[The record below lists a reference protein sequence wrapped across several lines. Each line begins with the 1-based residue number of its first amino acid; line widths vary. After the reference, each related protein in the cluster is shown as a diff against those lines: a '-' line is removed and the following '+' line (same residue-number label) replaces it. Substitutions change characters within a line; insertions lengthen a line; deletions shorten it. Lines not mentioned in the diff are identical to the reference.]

1 MTKKKVAKKA
11 VAAAKKPA
19 VKTKPFK
26 PSKKAAAKKEVLV
39 VDTMTLPKNGK
50 FFVRAIERPGKKG
63 KPAKKAAPKAAKKTV
78 KKTAKKSK
86 RR

>member
-1 MTKKKVAKKA
+1 MTKKKVAKKDVPA
-11 VAAAKKPA
+11 TKKPA

-63 KPAKKAAPKAAKKTV
+63 KPAKKAAVKTAKKTV

>member
-26 PSKKAAAKKEVLV
+26 PSKKAAVKKEVLV
-39 VDTMTLPKNGK
+39 VDSWTLPRNGK
-50 FFVRAIERPGKKG
+50 FFVRAIERPGTKG
-63 KPAKKAAPKAAKKTV
+63 KTVKKAATKTAKKTV
-78 KKTAKKSK
+78 KKTA
-86 RR
+86 

>member
-19 VKTKPFK
+19 VKTKPSK
-26 PSKKAAAKKEVLV
+26 PSKKAAAKREVLV
-39 VDTMTLPKNGK
+39 VDSWTLPRNGK

-63 KPAKKAAPKAAKKTV
+63 KPAKKAAPKAAKKAV

>member
-11 VAAAKKPA
+11 VPAAKKPA

-26 PSKKAAAKKEVLV
+26 PSKKAAAKREVLV

-50 FFVRAIERPGKKG
+50 FFVRAIERPGK
-63 KPAKKAAPKAAKKTV
+63 PAKKTV
-78 KKTAKKSK
+78 KKTAKKAKSK